1 MRWRKRNSSGVTG
14 TDAHQLWGE
23 VLGVDDRTDQE
34 RMFTIYTRSGSFLV
48 IDDKGNE
55 RLAGPDSGLNKY
67 DILREVM
74 VQFQVHALRVNPSP
88 NAEPP
93 VV

>member
-1 MRWRKRNSSGVTG
+1 MGWRKRNSSGVTG
-14 TDAHQLWGE
+14 TDAQQLWGE
-23 VLGVDDRTDQE
+23 VLGVDDRTDRE

-74 VQFQVHALRVNPSP
+74 VQFQVHALRVKPSP

-93 VV
+93 IV